1 MQILSEEEPVHSWRD
16 LLLLKLLIKGASW
29 RAHET
34 TSKTPKKKNKR
45 CSLRE
50 RLFRFLFCG
59 RLRTAGCPA
68 RRRTA
73 PTKLG
78 FNLIFK
84 ECGVRV
90 KPRLRILLGCPGAG
104 SLTTAQEEKRRQSRW
119 LRAAFV
125 RAPCFSP
132 TDSSL
137 ISLPV
142 GASLV
147 RPELLQSWP
156 GRCGPE
162 AVSRW
167 LPSWLEKSAP
177 GPVCWRGQNARSP
190 ACKRWRGAGPADLHS
205 QNVICTAT

>member
-156 GRCGPE
+156 VGKCASQRRRLAGSGWRQARRPAELPGSSQSYTWSAFAE
-162 AVSRW
+162 A
-167 LPSWLEKSAP
+167 
-177 GPVCWRGQNARSP
+177 GN
-190 ACKRWRGAGPADLHS
+190 
-205 QNVICTAT
+205 